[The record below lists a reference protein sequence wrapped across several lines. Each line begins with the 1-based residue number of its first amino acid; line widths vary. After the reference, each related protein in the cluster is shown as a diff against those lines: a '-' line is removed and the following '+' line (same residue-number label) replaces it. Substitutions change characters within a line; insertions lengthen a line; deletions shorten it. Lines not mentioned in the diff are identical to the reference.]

1 MRALVHHRYGTPD
14 VLRIEDVPEP
24 TPAADEV
31 LVRVHAASINPLD
44 WHAVT
49 GLPLVARAQSGL
61 RRPKRIIRG
70 ADVAGRVEAVGSAVD
85 GIAVGDDVFG
95 AGAGSFAEAMCIRAR
110 SITRAPS
117 NLAAA
122 ASAAV
127 PIAGLTAL
135 QALRDK
141 GQLRSG
147 QAVLIIGASGGVGTF
162 AVQIARALGAEVTGV
177 CSTNNVELVR
187 SLGADR
193 VIDYTESDFTVVE
206 AGRRYDLIIDNVGNR
221 SVRDRR
227 RVMTPKGRCVVVGGP
242 KGGRLLGP
250 ASAMLRSVIGSKF
263 VSQSFVP
270 LLAVTKADDLVV
282 LRDFIESGAVQPVVS
297 ETIQLN
303 DVPAALARMG
313 AGHTRGKVVV
323 DLRG

>member
-70 ADVAGRVEAVGSAVD
+70 ADVAGRVEAVGSAVEAF
-85 GIAVGDDVFG
+85 AVGDDVFG
-95 AGAGSFAEAMCIRAR
+95 AGAGSFAEAMCIRAQ
-110 SITRAPS
+110 SIARAPS
-117 NLAAA
+117 NLVAT

-147 QAVLIIGASGGVGTF
+147 QSVLVIGASGGVGTF
-162 AVQIARALGAEVTGV
+162 AVQIAKALGAEVTGV

-187 SLGADR
+187 SLGVDR

-297 ETIQLN
+297 ETIQLD
-303 DVPAALARMG
+303 DVPTALARMG
-313 AGHTRGKVVV
+313 AGHTRGKVTVSIT
-323 DLRG
+323 